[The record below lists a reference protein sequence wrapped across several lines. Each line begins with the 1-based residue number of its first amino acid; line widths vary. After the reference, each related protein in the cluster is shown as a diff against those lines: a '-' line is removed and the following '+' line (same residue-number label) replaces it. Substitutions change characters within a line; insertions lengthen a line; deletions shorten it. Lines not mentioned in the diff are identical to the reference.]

1 MELEQEGYTIKLVDL
16 PLMPLPPLMG
26 KLSQLVAGYGSMTG
40 TGRYARRRGADCN
53 TARALVKLLD
63 KLKLRLGKLGK

>member
-1 MELEQEGYTIKLVDL
+1 
-16 PLMPLPPLMG
+16 MPLPPLMG